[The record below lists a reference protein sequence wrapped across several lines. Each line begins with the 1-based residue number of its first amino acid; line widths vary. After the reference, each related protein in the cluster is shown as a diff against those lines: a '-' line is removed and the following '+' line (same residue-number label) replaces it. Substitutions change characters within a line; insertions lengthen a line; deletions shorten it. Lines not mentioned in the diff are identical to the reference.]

1 MSLSRRVFGLL
12 LPLGFAVAACGFT
25 PAYGPDG
32 PAEQLRVQV
41 AMDAPGDRNEFDLV
55 KQLELRLGQASAPVY
70 QLAYDIDTVQEGV
83 GVTPEQEIVRINI
96 FGKVSFTLTDA
107 ATGAILTSGSTDTF
121 TGYSVGAVDATT
133 IPPSTNAT
141 IATLSAE
148 RDANRRLMV
157 ALADQIVTRLIAT
170 SSVWLR

>member
-1 MSLSRRVFGLL
+1 MSLSRRAFGLL
-12 LPLGFAVAACGFT
+12 FPLAFAVSACGFT

-41 AMDAPGDRNEFDLV
+41 AMDAPENRREFDLV
-55 KQLELRLGQASAPVY
+55 QQLELRLGHSTAPVY
-70 QLAYDIDTVQEGV
+70 KLSYKIDTVQEGV
-83 GVTPEQEIVRINI
+83 GVTPGQEIVRINI
-96 FGKVSFTLTDA
+96 FGKVQFSLADA
-107 ATGAILTSGSTDTF
+107 VTGDVLISGSTDTF

-157 ALADQIVTRLIAT
+157 ALADQIFTRLIAT